1 MIDRRVSLLVLF
13 ALLYAGEARAQDEA
27 CHFRGAPD
35 ALAERPSPLDSIE
48 IRLGDAAAKL
58 CYGRPSTRGREVV
71 GGLEPWGTPWR
82 LGANEPTTIHLPFPA
97 VIGGVEVGPGAYSL
111 YAIPELDS
119 WTIVVN
125 ANTSRWGIPINPEV
139 RRSDV
144 GSFTVTPDRLSSPVE
159 TLTLRFEGSGTT
171 GAIVYSWEETTFRI
185 PVSRR

>member
-1 MIDRRVSLLVLF
+1 MIHRRASLLALF
-13 ALLYAGEARAQDEA
+13 LLLHAGGAGAQEWV
-27 CHFRGAPD
+27 CTFRGAPD

-48 IRLGDAAAKL
+48 VRLGDAAAKV
-58 CYGRPSTRGREVV
+58 CYGRPSTRGRTIV

-97 VIGGVEVGPGAYSL
+97 AIGGVEVEPGAYSL
-111 YAIPELDS
+111 YAIPEPGT

-159 TLTLRFEGSGTT
+159 TLTLSFEGSGTT
-171 GAIVYSWEETTFRI
+171 GTIVYAWEETTFRMPI
-185 PVSRR
+185 ERR